1 MATSCP
7 TASNFSTRCDPMKP
21 APPVTRIRILPEV
34 QPPRTRS
41 ARRKFVNFA
50 PCSVF
55 PCRPRVLRGKPM
67 KKLVALNV
75 VAFAVGLVA
84 ALWFRLWPELTRPK
98 YVAPAFRVPSPLD
111 LAALPTAVRFDFPL
125 GSENGAMSYNAQ
137 RFTENRHLGDDL
149 NGIGGE
155 NSDLGDPIYA
165 IADGR
170 VLLARDGGPG
180 WGNVIVLLH
189 AYLENGERKYVESYY
204 GHVQEML
211 VHSGETVKRGQQV
224 ATVGTA
230 NGRYFAHLH
239 LEMREF
245 ITPFIGPGYRE
256 DTLGW
261 LDPTT
266 FSEQHRC
273 VR

>member
-1 MATSCP
+1 
-7 TASNFSTRCDPMKP
+7 
-21 APPVTRIRILPEV
+21 
-34 QPPRTRS
+34 
-41 ARRKFVNFA
+41 
-50 PCSVF
+50 
-55 PCRPRVLRGKPM
+55 M
-67 KKLVALNV
+67 KKWIALSVA
-75 VAFAVGLVA
+75 AFALSFVA
-84 ALWFRLWPELTRPK
+84 TLAWKLGPELTRPK
-98 YVAPAFRVPSPLD
+98 YVDPAFRIPSPLE
-111 LAALPTAVRFDFPL
+111 LESIPTATHFDFPL
-125 GSENGAMSYNAQ
+125 GNENGAMAYNAQ
-137 RFTENRHLGDDL
+137 HFTQNKHLGDDL

-180 WGNVIVLLH
+180 WGNVVILLH

-245 ITPFIGPGYRE
+245 ITPFIGPGYRD
-256 DTLGW
+256 DTHGW
-261 LDPTT
+261 INPTK
-266 FSEQHRC
+266 FIEQHR
-273 VR
+273 